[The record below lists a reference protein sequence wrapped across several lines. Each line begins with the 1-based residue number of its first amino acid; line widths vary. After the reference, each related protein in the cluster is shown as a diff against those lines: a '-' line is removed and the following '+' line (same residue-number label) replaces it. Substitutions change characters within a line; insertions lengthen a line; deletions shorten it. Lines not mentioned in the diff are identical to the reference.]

1 MRRVI
6 RFDQERWFKSYIDMN
21 IELRKNSKN
30 DFEEDFLKLA
40 NNASFRKTMENVR
53 KHRGIKFGT
62 TEARKNY

>member
-6 RFDQERWFKSYIDMN
+6 RFDQEPWLKSYIDMN

-53 KHRGIKFGT
+53 KHRGIKSGT